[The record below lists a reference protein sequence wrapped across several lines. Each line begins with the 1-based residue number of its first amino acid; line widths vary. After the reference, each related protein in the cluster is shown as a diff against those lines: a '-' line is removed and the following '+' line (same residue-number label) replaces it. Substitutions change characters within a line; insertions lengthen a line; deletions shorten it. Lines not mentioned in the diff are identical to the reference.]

1 MKVRD
6 NPASRWKFQPAPLSI
21 PTAMK
26 MHTAGRTLIAA
37 FALALLA
44 PAVQADNS
52 AARGRKLAYTCMGCH
67 GIENYKNA
75 YPKYSVPK
83 LGGQNTA
90 YLVAA
95 LQQYQSGA
103 RWHPTMRG
111 LASALSAQ
119 DRADLAAW
127 FTSTAP
133 IPSGGKQVGTPPAAA
148 AACGACHGS
157 DGLGTLDEYPNLAGQ
172 HPDYLAQALNDYRL
186 GKRKNPIMSTF
197 AQQLTRDDI
206 DALAAYFSKQP
217 GLSTP
222 KL

>member
-1 MKVRD
+1 
-6 NPASRWKFQPAPLSI
+6 
-21 PTAMK
+21 MK
-26 MHTAGRTLIAA
+26 MHTAGKTLIAA
-37 FALALLA
+37 IAFALLT
-44 PAVQADNS
+44 PAVQADES
-52 AARGRKLAYTCMGCH
+52 AARGRKLAYSCMGCH

-83 LGGQNTA
+83 LGGQNSA
-90 YLVAA
+90 YMMAA
-95 LQQYQSGA
+95 LEEYAAGA
-103 RWHPTMRG
+103 RWHPTMKSQANT
-111 LASALSAQ
+111 LAAQ

-172 HPDYLAQALNDYRL
+172 HADYLAQALNDYRL

-197 AQQLTRDDI
+197 AQQLTPKDI
-206 DALAAYFSKQP
+206 EALADYFSKQP

>member
-1 MKVRD
+1 
-6 NPASRWKFQPAPLSI
+6 
-21 PTAMK
+21 MK
-26 MHTAGRTLIAA
+26 MHTAGKTLIAA
-37 FALALLA
+37 IAFALLT
-44 PAVQADNS
+44 PAVQADES
-52 AARGRKLAYTCMGCH
+52 AARGRKLAYSCMGCH

-83 LGGQNTA
+83 LGGQNSA
-90 YLVAA
+90 YMMAA
-95 LQQYQSGA
+95 LEEYAAGA
-103 RWHPTMRG
+103 RWHPTMKSQANT
-111 LASALSAQ
+111 LAAQ

-172 HPDYLAQALNDYRL
+172 HADYLAQALNDYRL

-206 DALAAYFSKQP
+206 AALADYFSKQP

>member
-1 MKVRD
+1 
-6 NPASRWKFQPAPLSI
+6 
-21 PTAMK
+21 MK
-26 MHTAGRTLIAA
+26 MHRTGKVLIAA
-37 FALALLA
+37 IAFAFLA
-44 PAVQADNS
+44 PMAQADEAN
-52 AARGRKLAYTCMGCH
+52 ARGQKLAYTCMGCH

-83 LGGQNTA
+83 LGGQNAA

-95 LQQYQSGA
+95 LEGYQSGA

-111 LASALSAQ
+111 LASTLSAQ

-127 FTSTAP
+127 FTSSAP
-133 IPSGGKQVGTPPAAA
+133 IASGGKQVGTPPAAA

-172 HPDYLAQALNDYRL
+172 HADYLAQALNDYRL

-206 DALAAYFSKQP
+206 AALAEYFSRQP

-222 KL
+222 QL

>member
-1 MKVRD
+1 MWWNFR
-6 NPASRWKFQPAPLSI
+6 PAPLSI

-26 MHTAGRTLIAA
+26 IHAAGKSL
-37 FALALLA
+37 FAVLALVLMA
-44 PAVQADNS
+44 PAAMADES
-52 AARGRKLAYTCMGCH
+52 AERGRRLAYTCLGCH

-75 YPKYSVPK
+75 YPNYSVPK
-83 LGGQNTA
+83 LGGQNAA
-90 YLVAA
+90 YMMKA
-95 LQQYQSGA
+95 LEEYASGA
-103 RWHPTMRG
+103 RWHPTMKSHANT
-111 LASALSAQ
+111 LTAQ

-133 IPSGGKQVGTPPAAA
+133 IASGGKQVGTPPATA

-172 HPDYLAQALNDYRL
+172 HADYLAQALNDYRL
-186 GKRKNPIMSTF
+186 GKRRNPIMSTF
-197 AQQLTRDDI
+197 AQQLTREDI
-206 DALAAYFSKQP
+206 EALAAYFSKQP